1 MEKIRGLKIL
11 GFSEE
16 NTPGR
21 YSPLKMTAPLVLVA
35 RPILNIFPPYIPSIN
50 FNRPLFY
57 LTAQEGSVSFLLDLG
72 VGVGVFDDTG
82 MSAIGVMIEKMP
94 HVAYEALNQ
103 YQDRDVARRV
113 DQFYLNYL
121 EQVRV

>member
-1 MEKIRGLKIL
+1 MSAKGKGGI
-11 GFSEE
+11 SET
-16 NTPGR
+16 NIP
-21 YSPLKMTAPLVLVA
+21 KTALHTQYKFD
-35 RPILNIFPPYIPSIN
+35 RS
-50 FNRPLFY
+50 LFY